1 MNRQRLHKLMAACG
15 VGSRRA
21 CEEII
26 AQGRVEVD
34 GQIVTR
40 PGTQVDPETQ
50 VVRCD
55 GSTLRTE
62 PQLYYLLNKPRGVIC
77 SHTSRPGTQRAVDFA
92 PARGRD
98 RRLFTI
104 GRLDVDSDGA
114 LILTNDGEL
123 CHLLTHPRFGVRKTY
138 FVEVE
143 GAPDDETIERMR
155 RGVWLAE
162 GRTGPVEVHLLH
174 RGRQKTSME
183 LTLQEGKRREIRR
196 LCARHGHEVRK
207 LTRVAIGPVRLG
219 RLQPGQTRLLDRD
232 EVAALRE
239 TADVV
244 IRLGG
249 NTGPR
254 RSARSPAARAETKRG
269 TKPTGKRGAKRG
281 TKPSAKRVG
290 KRTSKGK
297 PAAKAARSR
306 ASKRPPPKRRAGRG
320 RS

>member
-1 MNRQRLHKLMAACG
+1 MTLQRLHKLMAACG
-15 VGSRRA
+15 VGSRRS
-21 CEEII
+21 CEEVI

-34 GQIVTR
+34 GTIVTR

-55 GSTLRTE
+55 GSRLRPE
-62 PQLYYLLNKPRGVIC
+62 PTLYYLLNKPRGVIC
-77 SHTSRPGTQRAVDFA
+77 SHVARPGTRRAVDYA

-138 FVEVE
+138 LVEVE

-162 GRTGPVEVHLLH
+162 GRTGPVEV
-174 RGRQKTSME
+174 RVANRSRKRTSLE

-196 LCARHGHEVRK
+196 LCARHRHEVVR

-219 RLQPGQTRLLDRD
+219 RLAPGQTRALERD

-239 TADVV
+239 AADVV

-249 NTGPR
+249 GPR
-254 RSARSPAARAETKRG
+254 ATKAARPGRVRAAGAGRTRTRPAGASRGKRAPAARRRG
-269 TKPTGKRGAKRG
+269 G
-281 TKPSAKRVG
+281 
-290 KRTSKGK
+290 
-297 PAAKAARSR
+297 
-306 ASKRPPPKRRAGRG
+306 G
-320 RS
+320 RSG

>member
-1 MNRQRLHKLMAACG
+1 MAASG

-34 GQIVTR
+34 GRVVTR

-62 PQLYYLLNKPRGVIC
+62 PPLYYLLNKPRGAIC
-77 SHTSRPGTQRAVDFA
+77 SHTSKPGTRRAVDYA

-104 GRLDVDSDGA
+104 GRLDVDSEGA

-138 FVEVE
+138 LVEVE
-143 GAPDDETIERMR
+143 GAPDDATIEKMR
-155 RGVWLAE
+155 KGVWLAE
-162 GRTGPVEVHLLH
+162 GRTGPVEVRLLH
-174 RGRQKTSME
+174 RGRQKTALE

-196 LCARHGHEVRK
+196 LCARYGHEVRR
-207 LTRVAIGPVRLG
+207 LVRVAIGAVRLG
-219 RLQPGQTRLLDRD
+219 QLAPGETRILDAA
-232 EVAALRE
+232 ELAALRE
-239 TADVV
+239 TAEVV

-249 NTGPR
+249 GPGPGR
-254 RSARSPAARAETKRG
+254 TRSP
-269 TKPTGKRGAKRG
+269 
-281 TKPSAKRVG
+281 
-290 KRTSKGK
+290 
-297 PAAKAARSR
+297 RSP
-306 ASKRPPPKRRAGRG
+306 RPPRPQRRRGGRDAG
-320 RS
+320 

>member
-1 MNRQRLHKLMAACG
+1 MAASG

-34 GQIVTR
+34 GQVVTR

-62 PQLYYLLNKPRGVIC
+62 PPLYYLLNKPRGAIC
-77 SHTSRPGTQRAVDFA
+77 SHMSKPGTRRAVDYA

-104 GRLDVDSDGA
+104 GRLDVDSEGA

-138 FVEVE
+138 LVEVE
-143 GAPDDETIERMR
+143 GSPDDATIEKMR
-155 RGVWLAE
+155 KGVWLAE
-162 GRTGPVEVHLLH
+162 GRTGPVEVRLLH
-174 RGRQKTSME
+174 RGRQKTALE

-196 LCARHGHEVRK
+196 LCARYGHEVRR
-207 LTRVAIGPVRLG
+207 LVRVAIGAVRLG
-219 RLQPGQTRLLDRD
+219 QLAPGETRILDAA
-232 EVAALRE
+232 ELAALRE
-239 TADVV
+239 TAEVV

-249 NTGPR
+249 GPGPGR
-254 RSARSPAARAETKRG
+254 TRSP
-269 TKPTGKRGAKRG
+269 
-281 TKPSAKRVG
+281 
-290 KRTSKGK
+290 
-297 PAAKAARSR
+297 
-306 ASKRPPPKRRAGRG
+306 RPPRPQRRRGGRG
-320 RS
+320 GRDAG

>member
-1 MNRQRLHKLMAACG
+1 MAASG

-34 GQIVTR
+34 GQVVTR

-62 PQLYYLLNKPRGVIC
+62 PPLYYLLNKPRGAIC
-77 SHTSRPGTQRAVDFA
+77 SHMSKPGTRRAVDYA

-104 GRLDVDSDGA
+104 GRLDVDSEGA

-138 FVEVE
+138 LVEVE
-143 GAPDDETIERMR
+143 GSPDDATIEKMR
-155 RGVWLAE
+155 KGVWLAE
-162 GRTGPVEVHLLH
+162 GRTGPVEVRLLH
-174 RGRQKTSME
+174 RGRQKTALE

-196 LCARHGHEVRK
+196 LCARYGHEVRR
-207 LTRVAIGPVRLG
+207 LVRVAIGAVRLG
-219 RLQPGQTRLLDRD
+219 QLAPGETRILDAA
-232 EVAALRE
+232 ELAALRE
-239 TADVV
+239 TAEVV

-249 NTGPR
+249 GPGPGR
-254 RSARSPAARAETKRG
+254 TRSP
-269 TKPTGKRGAKRG
+269 
-281 TKPSAKRVG
+281 
-290 KRTSKGK
+290 
-297 PAAKAARSR
+297 RSP
-306 ASKRPPPKRRAGRG
+306 RPPRPQRRRGGRG
-320 RS
+320 GRDAG

>member
-1 MNRQRLHKLMAACG
+1 MAACG

-34 GQIVTR
+34 GRIVTL
-40 PGTQVDPETQ
+40 PGTQVDVDTQ

-55 GSTLRTE
+55 GSTLRPE
-62 PQLYYLLNKPRGVIC
+62 PQLYFLLNKPRGVIC
-77 SHTSRPGTQRAVDFA
+77 SHTSRPGTRRAVDFA

-104 GRLDVDSDGA
+104 GRLDVDSEGT

-138 FVEVE
+138 LVEVE

-155 RGVWLAE
+155 KGVWLAE
-162 GRTGPVEVHLLH
+162 GRTGPVEVRLLH
-174 RGRQKTSME
+174 RGRQKTALE

-196 LCARHGHEVRK
+196 LCARYGHEVRR
-207 LTRVAIGPVRLG
+207 LIRVAIGPVQLG
-219 RLQPGQTRLLDRD
+219 ALQAGATRALEREEL
-232 EVAALRE
+232 AALRA

-249 NTGPR
+249 GSRPAPATRAARSTGPR
-254 RSARSPAARAETKRG
+254 AGGKRSAGAAAH
-269 TKPTGKRGAKRG
+269 
-281 TKPSAKRVG
+281 
-290 KRTSKGK
+290 
-297 PAAKAARSR
+297 
-306 ASKRPPPKRRAGRG
+306 GRG
-320 RS
+320 RGPKTPGARRREGGGRA